1 MSEETTASIS
11 EVSNSIQEVANVAT
25 MDELTQY
32 ADNLQE
38 ISRKLQGEL
47 KNFNLKQNLNKL
59 YILKLKNKK
68 IQKHL

>member
-1 MSEETTASIS
+1 LKIYSTSSDLLEASINISSMSEETTASIS

-47 KNFNLKQNLNKL
+47 TNFNLK
-59 YILKLKNKK
+59 
-68 IQKHL
+68 

>member
-1 MSEETTASIS
+1 MKIYSTSSDLLEASINISSMSEETTASIS

-47 KNFNLKQNLNKL
+47 TNFNLK
-59 YILKLKNKK
+59 
-68 IQKHL
+68 

>member
-47 KNFNLKQNLNKL
+47 TNFNLK
-59 YILKLKNKK
+59 
-68 IQKHL
+68 